1 MTKRS
6 NTVDEAIKRA
16 WARLAAHAFKKAL
29 VKVDFDKPIDAEGY
43 MFRIEDWLERAG
55 ARATNQYFY

>member
-16 WARLAAHAFKKAL
+16 WAKLAAAAFKKAMA
-29 VKVDFDKPIDAEGY
+29 KVDFDKPIDAEGY
-43 MFRIEDWLERAG
+43 MFHIEDWLEKAG
-55 ARATNQYFY
+55 ARATDQYFY